1 MWSETRSVTRGRS
14 VAASNSTT
22 GGLEDHLAV
31 VQARSRIA
39 GVFERGAHGAADSPP
54 ACQQAGIGGSDAKSG
69 RRALCG
75 EGGIGFFHAQA
86 RLLDRPRLQVDPRAR
101 DAGIRSVTV
110 IFESIVEDSALDEE
124 VFPFV
129 TEVT

>member
-1 MWSETRSVTRGRS
+1 
-14 VAASNSTT
+14 
-22 GGLEDHLAV
+22 
-31 VQARSRIA
+31 
-39 GVFERGAHGAADSPP
+39 
-54 ACQQAGIGGSDAKSG
+54 
-69 RRALCG
+69 
-75 EGGIGFFHAQA
+75 
-86 RLLDRPRLQVDPRAR
+86 LLDRPRLQVDPRAR